1 VHGLCVEQVLTI
13 GGNMNDISRALNNLN
28 FVIDNKCDTFGDGV
42 NFASLTVGGNTAET
56 CWPYPIMPD
65 PEIYQIGDPW
75 CPTYVPAFTYYIGNP
90 IKEEN
95 VENLYHITVID
106 LDKNILIDKKVVA
119 KTDDDAKFEAGV
131 FKILQEKKIKPSDVS
146 IIINNVGTVKIGK
159 L

>member
-1 VHGLCVEQVLTI
+1 MHGLCMEQVLAI
-13 GGNMNDISRALNNLN
+13 GGNMNDVSRALNNLN
-28 FVIDNKCDTFGDGV
+28 FVIDNKCNTFGDFNGD
-42 NFASLTVGGNTAET
+42 NTADT
-56 CWPYPIMPD
+56 CWPYPTMPD
-65 PEIYQIGDPW
+65 PEIYPIGDPW
-75 CPTYVPAFTYYIGNP
+75 CPTYVPTFTYYIGNP

-146 IIINNVGTVKIGK
+146 IIINNVGTVKIRK